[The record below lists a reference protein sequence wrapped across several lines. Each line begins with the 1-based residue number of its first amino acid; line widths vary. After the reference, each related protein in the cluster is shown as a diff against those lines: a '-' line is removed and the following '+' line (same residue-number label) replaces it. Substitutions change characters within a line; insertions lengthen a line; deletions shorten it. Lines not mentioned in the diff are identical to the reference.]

1 VNPIAELYRLQQID
15 IMWEKIRRRILQLQ
29 SLSGGSPELI
39 QARERTQATEKE
51 LQKTRTEQRDAEL
64 EATSLAG
71 RIDESEKLL
80 MGGQVRNPKELEA
93 LQANVESMRRHKSAL
108 DDKGVEALVKA
119 EELNQRFQEQSQQ
132 LASQEA
138 DWATKQQTIDEELNR
153 RKKEYVQ
160 LKAMREQAV
169 KNISPKMLEQ
179 YEYLRGR
186 KNGIAVAKVEDDSC
200 GACHMQ
206 IPVGVIGSARRS
218 AELVSCT
225 ACGRILYAE

>member
-1 VNPIAELYRLQQID
+1 MNPIAELYRLQQID

>member
-1 VNPIAELYRLQQID
+1 MNPIAELYRLQQID
-15 IMWEKIRRRILQLQ
+15 ITWEKVRRRILQLQ
-29 SLSGGSPELI
+29 KLSGGSPELI

-51 LQKTRTEQRDAEL
+51 LHKTRTEQRDAEL

-108 DDKGVEALVKA
+108 DDKGMEALVKA
-119 EELNQRFQEQSQQ
+119 EELNQRFQEQSKQ

-138 DWATKQQTIDEELNR
+138 DWATKQQSIDEELNR
-153 RKKEYVQ
+153 RKKEFVQ

-169 KNISPKMLEQ
+169 KSIKPKMLEQ

-206 IPVGVIGSARRS
+206 IPVGVIGTARRS
-218 AELVSCT
+218 EELVSCT